1 MLKEK
6 DERARRPRALSCS
19 QTQIYIQ
26 IIQTLRFEFRIILKP
41 SLCYGNLLHVC
52 PPPKTWGKVGRFQKC
67 PTYPTQLEHRALAE
81 LKEEA
86 NSYLAWPDSPVT
98 PSSNPLKL
106 PLWARGARWGRARAT
121 GRARLAVLLSQ
132 DEKGRCCDRHD
143 SARSVGRIR
152 QPIATRRQVI
162 M

>member
-6 DERARRPRALSCS
+6 DERARRLCALSCS

-67 PTYPTQLEHRALAE
+67 PTSNSAGASRACGTEGGSKQL
-81 LKEEA
+81 
-86 NSYLAWPDSPVT
+86 
-98 PSSNPLKL
+98 SSL
-106 PLWARGARWGRARAT
+106 
-121 GRARLAVLLSQ
+121 ARLARDAVLKSSQ
-132 DEKGRCCDRHD
+132 
-143 SARSVGRIR
+143 
-152 QPIATRRQVI
+152 IATLGGAWRSLGSGEGNGQGSPYCASVTR
-162 M
+162 